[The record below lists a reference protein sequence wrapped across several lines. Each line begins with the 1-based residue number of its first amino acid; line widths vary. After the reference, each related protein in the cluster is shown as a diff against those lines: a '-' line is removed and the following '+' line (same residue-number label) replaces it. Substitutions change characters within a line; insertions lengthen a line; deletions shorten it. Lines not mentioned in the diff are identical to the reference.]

1 MAGVGVKRE
10 IRRIYQFMTALRY
23 LQKTATQR
31 MLEPVIIYHH
41 SVTQL
46 LTYFRDRE
54 FNCKIRQK
62 TLGEKEK
69 KTYYHPKKLTKPD
82 AFRTCKK

>member
-10 IRRIYQFMTALRY
+10 IRRIYQFMTVLRY

-31 MLEPVIIYHH
+31 MLEPVIIHHH

-46 LTYFRDRE
+46 LT
-54 FNCKIRQK
+54 
-62 TLGEKEK
+62 
-69 KTYYHPKKLTKPD
+69 
-82 AFRTCKK
+82 